1 MPLHRQHCGVLKGRP
16 ARRGRCAGALCIH
29 DETLACPPDGEAD
42 TGAPIKNH
50 RCRGGFRVSAT
61 GIYKGYTFADVSTP
75 LDNGRYRARV
85 AIMAIDGTRTRSQR
99 FLDLEVFAN
108 PEEAGERV
116 VAVAR
121 AWIDANAGNDQLAL
135 PTNFA
140 ALD

>member
-1 MPLHRQHCGVLKGRP
+1 LS
-16 ARRGRCAGALCIH
+16 AR
-29 DETLACPPDGEAD
+29 
-42 TGAPIKNH
+42 
-50 RCRGGFRVSAT
+50 

-99 FLDLEVFAN
+99 FLDLEVFASAQ
-108 PEEAGERV
+108 EAGERV
-116 VAVAR
+116 VTVAR